1 MASAIVDNIQLA
13 NLLTSTLSNLF
24 GSPGTT
30 SNVTTNAGN
39 FTETR
44 TGGAVTRSGGDQTTT
59 ERLDI
64 SKEGIDALLRDL
76 MEDDSTG
83 FARVASGQKLAGL
96 YNTTSRNML
105 LNDLL
110 TRSAGQVAKLTA
122 PKITSTTSTP
132 QLTTTAPHTTT
143 RVSEPTTQ
151 TTTGGGKEGLL
162 TLDNVGKTA
171 GLLGLISLAGKGK
184 DLLGGLL
191 GAIPSS
197 SLVGSLPYEG
207 GIDAVNGLDLQ
218 SDLVNALQPVP
229 SGLGEVPY
237 TGGVDAV
244 NGLDLMSDAA
254 YSAEAA
260 LNEIFP
266 EITGGIGEV
275 AYTGGL
281 DAVNGLDLASDAVS
295 SSAASSSWTTGLPIA
310 FAVANADKIGEAYGS
325 IGREVG
331 DFIGGIFGM
340 TGNEPWS
347 QEAQDEWDRLYAP
360 FVGSQQGGLG

>member
-30 SNVTTNAGN
+30 QNVTTNAGN
-39 FTETR
+39 FSE
-44 TGGAVTRSGGDQTTT
+44 TRSGGNQTVT

-122 PKITSTTSTP
+122 PKITTTTSTP
-132 QLTTTAPHTTT
+132 QTTT

-184 DLLGGLL
+184 DLLSTILGPTSASAAAIAQFPELAATSSAQEYLGGPRFLEEL
-191 GAIPSS
+191 SSPIPGEETFVGPLPAADLSSFSTGADYMTDMWGN
-197 SLVGSLPYEG
+197 SLAGESVGEMAFIEDTAAS
-207 GIDAVNGLDLQ
+207 A
-218 SDLVNALQPVP
+218 
-229 SGLGEVPY
+229 GLGPMEI
-237 TGGVDAV
+237 GG
-244 NGLDLMSDAA
+244 DLA
-254 YSAEAA
+254 AEAA
-260 LNEIFP
+260 GTSLMQ
-266 EITGGIGEV
+266 
-275 AYTGGL
+275 
-281 DAVNGLDLASDAVS
+281 
-295 SSAASSSWTTGLPIA
+295 GLPIA